1 MRNFIRSLLV
11 ACGLSLAMVPT
22 QASTTPITPVVQL
35 DSGPVRGLDRN
46 KMQVFLGIPYA
57 APPVG
62 RLRWMPPAPPR
73 HWAGVL
79 KAARFG
85 SNCAQNDDLG
95 VFAQA
100 GGNEDCLYLNV
111 YVSKEAA
118 QSNRKLP
125 VMVWIHGGA
134 LLVGA
139 GRDYNPMK
147 LAVEGKAVLVT
158 INYRVGL
165 LGFFA
170 DSVID
175 REGHEF
181 ANYGLMDQLS
191 ALGWVQRNI
200 AGFGGDP
207 GNVTIFGESSG
218 GCSVFAL
225 MASPEAAGKFQHVI
239 AMSGAAIVLKFPTFG
254 SPKPL
259 NYAEQVG
266 ASFAKAVGCARSDVG
281 GCLRKLTT
289 RQILTN
295 QTPYAFRQ
303 PIIDGKLLPMT
314 PAQAFQTGKFNHV
327 TLVNGNTQ
335 NEGTFFMGLP
345 ENATGVAMTAQEY
358 PNQLLSFY
366 TDKSLTD
373 RVLKEYP
380 LKDYNTPSEA
390 WAAAVTSSLF
400 ACPALAIDRWL
411 ADKIPVY
418 TYEFADRT
426 APSYLNPTTFPQGAA
441 HTSELPYIFPGFHGG
456 AGRPINLNPLQEKLE
471 TAMVAYWT
479 RAWNATRQDPT
490 WPRYSPAQEDF
501 MTLILPSPHMTA
513 GQFSDLHHC
522 AFWDSTRL
530 Y

>member
-1 MRNFIRSLLV
+1 MQNLIRSLLIV
-11 ACGLSLAMVPT
+11 CGVSLAAGST
-22 QASTTPITPVVQL
+22 HASPKPVTPLVQL
-35 DSGPVRGLDRN
+35 DSGSVRGIDQDD
-46 KMQVFLGIPYA
+46 MHVFLGIPYA

-62 RLRWMPPAPPR
+62 KLRWMPPEPPK

-79 KAARFG
+79 NATKFG

-95 VFAQA
+95 VFAKA
-100 GGNEDCLYLNV
+100 GGDEDCLYLNV

-118 QSNRKLP
+118 ESHRKLP
-125 VMVWIHGGA
+125 VLVWIHGGA

-139 GRDYNPMK
+139 GRDYNPIK
-147 LAVEGKAVLVT
+147 LAAEGKAVVVT

-170 DSVID
+170 NPAID

-181 ANYGLMDQLS
+181 ANYGFMDQLS
-191 ALGWVQRNI
+191 ALGWVQRDI
-200 AGFGGDP
+200 AGFGGNP

-225 MASPEAAGKFQHVI
+225 MAAPQAAGKFQHVI
-239 AMSGAAIVLKFPTFG
+239 AMSGAAIALIFPTFG

-259 NYAEQVG
+259 NYGEQVG
-266 ASFAKAVGCARSDVG
+266 ASFAKKVGCADGDVA

-289 RQILTN
+289 RQILAN
-295 QTPYAFRQ
+295 QTRFAFRQ
-303 PIIDGKLLPMT
+303 PIIDGRLLPTT
-314 PAQAFQTGKFNHV
+314 PAKAFRTGNFNHV
-327 TLVNGNTQ
+327 TLVNGSTQ
-335 NEGTFFMGLP
+335 NEGTFFAGLP
-345 ENATGVAMTAQEY
+345 ENATGVAMTAQDY
-358 PNQLLSFY
+358 PNQLLTFY
-366 TDKSLTD
+366 TDKALTE
-373 RVLKEYP
+373 RILKEYP

-418 TYEFADRT
+418 AYEFADRT

-456 AGRPINLNPLQEKLE
+456 AGRPITLNPLQEILSDQ
-471 TAMVAYWT
+471 MVAYWT
-479 RAWNATRQDPT
+479 HAWDSTALELT
-490 WPRYSPAQEDF
+490 WPRYNPAQDDF
-501 MTLILPSPHMTA
+501 MTLILPSPHMTS
-513 GQFSDLHHC
+513 GQFSNLHHC
-522 AFWDSTRL
+522 AFWDSTGL